1 MLLLP
6 IRRRQC
12 LYTPPCTFRQ
22 DGTPIGPPSLQTP
35 SRRSFLFLFSIT
47 LSLTSFVVVLSCL
60 HGWLGPRKLNPHYL
74 PKPDKDTVIPMG
86 NGMLHTVER
95 RRIAEEEEE
104 KEKRLQ
110 SGTVFSS
117 SVTVTLMSFCFLPSP
132 RFHVVSFP
140 ASKCSPSVHPKL
152 LTGTGSIRTI
162 SRIPTARDGGGDG
175 MGDIWVTRP
184 NDRALLG
191 HTSNVVCGPSNP
203 LILCFP
209 LFFFFSFFLLIPIPC
224 FCFFLPSTFL
234 DGGIRQT
241 PAKD

>member
-1 MLLLP
+1 
-6 IRRRQC
+6 
-12 LYTPPCTFRQ
+12 
-22 DGTPIGPPSLQTP
+22 
-35 SRRSFLFLFSIT
+35 
-47 LSLTSFVVVLSCL
+47 
-60 HGWLGPRKLNPHYL
+60 
-74 PKPDKDTVIPMG
+74 
-86 NGMLHTVER
+86 
-95 RRIAEEEEE
+95 
-104 KEKRLQ
+104 
-110 SGTVFSS
+110 
-117 SVTVTLMSFCFLPSP
+117 MSFCFLPSP

-209 LFFFFSFFLLIPIPC
+209 LFFLFFFTLNSHSLLLFLSPLYLPGWWHKANPSQRLNSKKPC
-224 FCFFLPSTFL
+224 PSINPCAYPCSQ
-234 DGGIRQT
+234 GP
-241 PAKD
+241 PACRLEHAVVYACMCAQHG